1 MLFVLVCS
9 LTWHTFFPMVLSPV
23 VQDLRVTQPGT
34 RGAVLWF
41 LFIHKIKHLYSYFTK
56 GRAETSVACKQ
67 HVLLSGKKE
76 NKILRI
82 PTFIIFFKDCDF
94 QNISFDFC
102 FPPIKRSW
110 YFLQYFHMDIWLCS
124 EFGK

>member
-1 MLFVLVCS
+1 M
-9 LTWHTFFPMVLSPV
+9 
-23 VQDLRVTQPGT
+23 
-34 RGAVLWF
+34 
-41 LFIHKIKHLYSYFTK
+41 

-94 QNISFDFC
+94 QNISFDF
-102 FPPIKRSW
+102 F
-110 YFLQYFHMDIWLCS
+110 FHPLRVHDISYSIFTWIYGCAVNLESSEMDT
-124 EFGK
+124 E